1 VRKALNA
8 ALPIGREGTPEEVA
22 AVVVFLASSAADYL
36 VGEIVE
42 VNGGQL
48 MS

>member
-1 VRKALNA
+1 
-8 ALPIGREGTPEEVA
+8 
-22 AVVVFLASSAADYL
+22 VVFLASSWADYL
-36 VGEIVE
+36 VGEIIE